1 MEETLVTVETARLA
15 FEKGFNLACRY
26 AYDEIEDILNSAV
39 FHNGN
44 EFFEFEDIQNAIE
57 NTGSK
62 HYLVPSQSILQK
74 WLREVHKINVESCYL
89 PNAEKY
95 ASHAVPMNI
104 IKPKHYNSVGE
115 CYNARKKYLSK
126 NRFNTYEEALE
137 EGLINGLNQ
146 L

>member
-1 MEETLVTVETARLA
+1 MEETLVTFETALLA
-15 FEKGFNLACRY
+15 KEKGFSWATTY
-26 AYDEIEDILNSAV
+26 EYGKDECFYSRDYIPHDYNIRGLISAP
-39 FHNGN
+39 
-44 EFFEFEDIQNAIE
+44 
-57 NTGSK
+57 T
-62 HYLVPSQSILQK
+62 QSLLQK
-74 WLREVHKINVESCYL
+74 WLREVHKINVESYYL

-104 IKPKHYNSVGE
+104 IKPKHYNFVGE